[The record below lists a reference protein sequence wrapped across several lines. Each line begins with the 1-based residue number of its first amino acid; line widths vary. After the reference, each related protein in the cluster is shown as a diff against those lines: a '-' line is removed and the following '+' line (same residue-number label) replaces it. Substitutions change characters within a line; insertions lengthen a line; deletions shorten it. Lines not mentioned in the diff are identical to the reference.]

1 MPQDLYRISVVS
13 RQTGISIDKIRIWE
27 RRYGLVRPERD
38 ASGVRQYTSRDIERL
53 RLAREATELGH
64 PIGQVAAMDDTRI
77 EHVIQSANAA
87 AQKARDDLGGNAGDG
102 MIGAILGAIE
112 RFDPVEAERIL
123 GKAAMLASPE
133 DLVLDVVAPL
143 MHEVGEYWVSGR
155 FTVAQE
161 HLTSHL
167 VRNLLGSLA
176 RFKPPSNGEVMLFAT
191 PPGDP
196 HEFGIMLAAN
206 LAGLRGI
213 QTYVLGADVPLD
225 DLLET
230 AYKIVPSAV
239 IVAATIE
246 SPDDDV
252 SKYVASLDDR
262 LPRSTELFVAG
273 QGAGALRDAPHS
285 SRVAFVETLRDFA
298 RRLPRYSGAPGTER
312 A

>member
-1 MPQDLYRISVVS
+1 MNEDVYRISVVS

-38 ASGVRQYTSRDIERL
+38 ASGVRKYTAGDIERL

-64 PIGQVAAMDDTRI
+64 PIGQVATMDDTRI
-77 EHVIQSANAA
+77 EQVIQNAHAA
-87 AQKARDDLGGNAGDG
+87 AQSARKDFGVG
-102 MIGAILGAIE
+102 MSEGLIGAILAAIE
-112 RFDPVEAERIL
+112 RFDPVEAERVL

-133 DLVLDVVAPL
+133 DLVLDVLAPL

-155 FTVAQE
+155 FTIAQE
-161 HLTSHL
+161 HLISHL

-176 RFKPPSNGEVMLFAT
+176 RFKPPSNGEMMVFAT

-213 QTYVLGADVPLD
+213 QTYVLGADVPLAD
-225 DLLET
+225 VLET

-239 IVAATIE
+239 IVASTLE
-246 SPDDDV
+246 SPDDGV
-252 SKYVASLDDR
+252 SRYVDSLDDR
-262 LPRSTELFVAG
+262 LPRSTDLFIAG
-273 QGAGALRDAPHS
+273 QGATALRERPHS
-285 SRVAFVETLRDFA
+285 TRAFFVETLRDFA
-298 RRLPRYSGAPGTER
+298 KRASRYAGAPAAER